1 MFDFVSKKKYT
12 MILSA
17 LIILA
22 GIVAMVVRGGLNLDV
37 QFRGGTRIE
46 IEMENGDFDADK
58 AGSVASD
65 AIGGKRVIGQ
75 KSSTL
80 DANQDNKNVDFL
92 VLTSSGKLSDEER
105 NTVIEAIKSQF
116 SIKEENGHM
125 QVRDVDPSIGAEL
138 KNRGLLAVFV
148 AAIMLLLYV
157 WIRFNIMSGLLAGL
171 TAVIAL
177 IHDIAIMV
185 SVYAIFNI
193 PVNESFIAA
202 VLTILGY
209 SINDTIVIYDRIR
222 ENSKLSRKDTIDGLV
237 NKSITQSMSRT
248 INTTVTTVLSVLT
261 IFLFAVYNGIGSI
274 QEFTFTILIGLIAG
288 TYSSIFIASPLW
300 VMFRQREASKKS
312 GAKPAKA

>member
-1 MFDFVSKKKYT
+1 MFNFVDKRKYS
-12 MILSA
+12 ILLSG

-22 GIVAMVVRGGLNLDV
+22 GIVAMIINQGLNLDV
-37 QFRGGTRIE
+37 QFRGGTQIE

-58 AGSVASD
+58 AGTLATD
-65 AIGGKRVIGQ
+65 AIGKKVHGQ

-80 DANQDNKNVDFL
+80 DANESNKSIYFL
-92 VLTSSGKLSDEER
+92 VLKSSGKLSDEER
-105 NTVIEAIKSQF
+105 DTVLETIKGEF
-116 SIKEENGHM
+116 RVKEGGQM
-125 QVRDVDPSIGAEL
+125 PVRDVDPSIGKEL

-148 AAIMLLLYV
+148 AAVMLLIYV

-177 IHDIAIMV
+177 VHDIAIMV

-222 ENSKLSRKDTIDGLV
+222 ENSKISRKDTIDGLV
-237 NKSITQSMSRT
+237 NKSITQSMSRS
-248 INTTVTTVLSVLT
+248 INTTVTTVMCVLT
-261 IFLFAVYNGIGSI
+261 IYLFAMYNGIGSI
-274 QEFTFTILIGLIAG
+274 QEFTFPILIGLIAG

-300 VMFRQREASKKS
+300 VVFRQREARKKA
-312 GAKPAKA
+312 GAAKA

>member
-1 MFDFVSKKKYT
+1 MFNFVDKRKYS
-12 MILSA
+12 ILLSG

-22 GIVAMVVRGGLNLDV
+22 GIVAMIINQGLNLDV
-37 QFRGGTRIE
+37 QFRGGTQIE

-58 AGSVASD
+58 AGTLATD
-65 AIGGKRVIGQ
+65 AIGKKVHGQ

-80 DANQDNKNVDFL
+80 DANESNKSIYFL
-92 VLTSSGKLSDEER
+92 VLKSSGKLSDEER
-105 NTVIEAIKSQF
+105 DTVLETIKGEF
-116 SIKEENGHM
+116 SVKEGGQM
-125 QVRDVDPSIGAEL
+125 PVRDVDPSIGKEL

-148 AAIMLLLYV
+148 AAVMLLIYV
-157 WIRFNIMSGLLAGL
+157 WIRFNIMSGFLAGL

-177 IHDIAIMV
+177 VHDIAIMV

-222 ENSKLSRKDTIDGLV
+222 ENSKISRKDTIDGLV
-237 NKSITQSMSRT
+237 NKSITQSMSRS
-248 INTTVTTVLSVLT
+248 INTTVTTVMCVLT
-261 IFLFAVYNGIGSI
+261 IYLFAMYNGIGSI
-274 QEFTFTILIGLIAG
+274 QEFTFPILIGLITG

-300 VMFRQREASKKS
+300 VVFRQREARKKA
-312 GAKPAKA
+312 GAAKA

>member
-1 MFDFVSKKKYT
+1 MFDFVGKKKYT
-12 MILSA
+12 MLLSG

-22 GIVAMVVRGGLNLDV
+22 GIIAMIVRGGLNLDV

-65 AIGGKRVIGQ
+65 AIGKTIHGQ

-92 VLTSSGKLSDEER
+92 VLTSSGKLSEEER
-105 NTVIEAIKSQF
+105 DTVIEAIKGQF
-116 SIKEENGHM
+116 SIKEGGQM
-125 QVRDVDPSIGAEL
+125 QVRDVDPSIGKEL

-148 AAIMLLLYV
+148 AAIMLLIYV

-171 TAVIAL
+171 TAIVAL
-177 IHDIAIMV
+177 IHDIAVMV

-222 ENSKLSRKDTIDGLV
+222 ENSRFSRKDTIDGLV

-248 INTTVTTVLSVLT
+248 INTTVTTVLCVLT

-274 QEFTFTILIGLIAG
+274 QEFTFPLLIGIVAG

-300 VMFRQREASKKS
+300 VALRQREANKKA

>member
-46 IEMENGDFDADK
+46 IEMENEDFDADK

-274 QEFTFTILIGLIAG
+274 QEFTFPILIGLITG

>member
-1 MFDFVSKKKYT
+1 MFDFVGKKKYT
-12 MILSA
+12 MLLSG

-65 AIGGKRVIGQ
+65 AIGKKVHGQ

-92 VLTSSGKLSDEER
+92 VLTSSGKLSNEER
-105 NTVIEAIKSQF
+105 DIVIEKIKSQF
-116 SIKEENGHM
+116 NVKEENGQM
-125 QVRDVDPSIGAEL
+125 QVRDVDPSIGKEL

-148 AAIMLLLYV
+148 AAIMLLLYI
-157 WIRFNIMSGLLAGL
+157 WIRFNIMSGLLAGF

-193 PVNESFIAA
+193 PVNDSFIAA

-222 ENSKLSRKDTIDGLV
+222 ENSRFSRKDTIDGLV

-248 INTTVTTVLSVLT
+248 INTTVTTVLCVLT

-274 QEFTFTILIGLIAG
+274 QEFTFPLLIGIVAG

-300 VMFRQREASKKS
+300 VALRQREANKKA